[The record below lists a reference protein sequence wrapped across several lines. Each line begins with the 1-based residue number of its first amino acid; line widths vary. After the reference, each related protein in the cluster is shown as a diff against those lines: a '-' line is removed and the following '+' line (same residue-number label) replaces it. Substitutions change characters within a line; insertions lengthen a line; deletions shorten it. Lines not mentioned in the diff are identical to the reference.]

1 MYLGDIKMKKNY
13 NSEIEIGNLFK
24 IILIILVVF
33 GIFYIFTY
41 YLQKNRKSEMLK
53 NNITNKITI
62 IQYDE
67 ILLGDLLNQN
77 DTEYYVLIVSKSDYN
92 DRYKEYLSKYNN
104 NNKFYYSLIDNGLNK
119 AYISDI
125 SNFDIEDIKDLRIS
139 GTSLLKI
146 NSGKIIASYDGNA
159 NVMQQFI
166 ELNKN

>member
-1 MYLGDIKMKKNY
+1 MKKNY

-53 NNITNKITI
+53 NNITNKITT

-77 DTEYYVLIVSKSDYN
+77 DTEYYVLI
-92 DRYKEYLSKYNN
+92 
-104 NNKFYYSLIDNGLNK
+104 
-119 AYISDI
+119 
-125 SNFDIEDIKDLRIS
+125 
-139 GTSLLKI
+139 
-146 NSGKIIASYDGNA
+146 
-159 NVMQQFI
+159 
-166 ELNKN
+166 